1 MNKAI
6 KSVIKKYHLP
16 NSSILEL
23 RYDGVNIKFDTLS
36 DMEFFFHEFSRKRS
50 LYVEMN
56 PYCYSVTVR
65 AKTQQDEMVKTD
77 ARKNEL
83 VNLFFEKRREG
94 KDQDAAKEAQE
105 EYCRV
110 HPEYKNAFALIYG

>member
-16 NSSILEL
+16 DSSIMEL
-23 RYDGVNIKFDTLS
+23 RYDGVNLKFDTIS
-36 DMEFFFHEFSRKRS
+36 DMEFFFHEFARKRS
-50 LYVEMN
+50 LHVEMN

-65 AKTQQDEMVKTD
+65 AKTQQDEMVNTD

-83 VNLFFEKRREG
+83 VDLFFEKRREG
-94 KDQDAAKEAQE
+94 KSQDAAKAAQE
-105 EYCRV
+105 EYCRA
-110 HPEYKNAFALIYG
+110 HPEYRTAFALIYG